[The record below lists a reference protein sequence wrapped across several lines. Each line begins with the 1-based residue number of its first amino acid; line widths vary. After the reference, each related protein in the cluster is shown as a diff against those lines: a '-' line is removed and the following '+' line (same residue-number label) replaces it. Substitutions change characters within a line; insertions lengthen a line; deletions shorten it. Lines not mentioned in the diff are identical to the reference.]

1 MSLKDV
7 TDWSSFL
14 DKSSPIPTDVVID
27 VRETVKMDDGTL
39 EVRKCFE
46 KLLIFLSLLIRC
58 EVNIVKY

>member
-7 TDWSSFL
+7 TDWYSFL

-27 VRETVKMDDGTL
+27 VRETVKLDDGKL

-46 KLLIFLSLLIRC
+46 NLLTFLSL
-58 EVNIVKY
+58 EV